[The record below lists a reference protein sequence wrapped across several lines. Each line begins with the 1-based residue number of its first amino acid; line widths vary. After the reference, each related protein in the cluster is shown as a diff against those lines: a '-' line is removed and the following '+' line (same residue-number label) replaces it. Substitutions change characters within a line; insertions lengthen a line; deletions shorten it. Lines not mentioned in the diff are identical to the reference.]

1 MQQTACRCWNKGVNA
16 NYNLRFLK
24 MLIVLLLSAAISAQA
39 QTAGKTI
46 SLSVKNATLKE
57 VLDKV
62 NKQTGVF
69 FLAPRNL
76 YNDAKPVTL
85 TVANVS
91 LNAFLNQ
98 VLANQPI
105 NWRMEDNTIFLS
117 AKKVNREQQKE
128 PGVKGGSLKD
138 SVISVYGTITADG
151 APVAGVSMKIKNQV
165 KGTITNDAGVYFL
178 ADVPL
183 NSVLAIS
190 CMGFKPRE
198 IPMSDNG
205 MLNIEL
211 ERTMNSL
218 DETVVIAYGTTTK
231 RFATGNVVSVKAAE
245 IQKQPIQNPLLA
257 LQGRVPGMVISQ
269 QSGYDRGAVKIE
281 IRGRNSLNPFIT
293 GDPLILVD
301 GVALTVL
308 DLTSNAV
315 YAPGETAVSRG
326 MDQTRQSQGSGGISP
341 LYNFNPSDIESIDV
355 LKDADA
361 TAIYGSRGA
370 NGVILITTKKGKP
383 GKTSFNLDFSQ
394 GVSFITRQWDM
405 LNTQQYIAM
414 RKEAFKNDGLT
425 PSPQPGS
432 PGYAPDLFVLDSTRY
447 TNWQKYIWGRT
458 GNWMNA
464 QTSVSGGTQQTTF
477 RLSGAYGRTSDI
489 TTHSGANQKAS
500 VGYSITNQSKDQRF
514 MMTFNGSYNFSSANT
529 INIGL
534 GPQATSLPPN
544 APSIFNEQGNLNY
557 KEWKAAGLTMPFSG
571 LLTPNDSKSKS
582 LYSSLA
588 LQYKLYKGLELKVNL
603 GYNNL
608 SNTQTILTPIASQ
621 DPYTTT
627 KRSGTR
633 NLGNS
638 TSTNW
643 SVEPQLAY
651 NGQIKRKGELTILAG
666 ATLQNAITGATSTTG
681 YGFVNDALL
690 GSFANAASI
699 NVADNYAEYKY
710 AGVFGRIFLNW
721 DKKYVINLNARR
733 DGSSRF
739 GPGNQFGNFGSVGG
753 AWIMS
758 QESWMKQFLPAF
770 FSLIKLRGSYGTAGS
785 DPSSDYKF
793 LTQWGNTD
801 PYLLSYNGVV
811 PLSSQLQFNPNFHWE
826 VNRQAEVAVDMG
838 FFDERLTLNVS
849 RYYKQSYD
857 QLVDYLT
864 PNYTGFSSVLANL
877 PAKVQNKGWE
887 GILTFQVFGET
898 GFSWNTGFNISKNV
912 NKLLSYPKLDESPY
926 RSRYIV
932 GEPISQTYLFH
943 LKGIDPATGKY
954 QYEDINHDGSIK
966 RVEGVIPGTAG
977 DDRYIRMQTVPDFT
991 GGFNN
996 QFAYKNLSLSI
1007 MTEFQKKVG
1016 LNATGPTLVSIGN
1029 MPLWSYEN
1037 RWTTPGQQS
1046 KAPALSAKYDP
1057 DIYNYSYSD
1066 GGYTD
1071 ASYIRIKTVALS
1083 YNLPKQLL
1091 KRIKMERLA
1100 INVNAQN
1107 LFTITKYKGLDP
1119 DVTSFGSMPPVRT
1132 ITAGFSSTF

>member
-24 MLIVLLLSAAISAQA
+24 VLIVLLLSAYITVEA

-46 SLSVKNATLKE
+46 SLSVKNAPLKE
-57 VLDKV
+57 VLDKA

-69 FLAPRNL
+69 FLAPRNV
-76 YNDAKPVTL
+76 YNDAKPVTI
-85 TVANVS
+85 TVSNVS
-91 LNAFLNQ
+91 LNTFLNQ

-105 NWRMEDNTIFLS
+105 TWRMEDNTVFLS
-117 AKKVNREQQKE
+117 AKKVNKEQPKE
-128 PGVKGGSLKD
+128 PNVKEGSLKD
-138 SVISVYGTITADG
+138 SVISVYGAVTADG
-151 APVAGVSMKIKNQV
+151 APVAGVSMKVKNQV

-183 NSVLAIS
+183 NSLLTVS

-205 MLNIEL
+205 LLNIEL
-211 ERTMNSL
+211 ERTVNSL

-231 RFATGNVVSVKAAE
+231 RFATGNVISVKAAE

-257 LQGRVPGMVISQ
+257 LQGRVPGMVLSQ

-315 YAPGETAVSRG
+315 YKPGETAVSRG
-326 MDQTRQSQGSGGISP
+326 LDQTRMSQGAGGISP

-383 GKTSFNLDFSQ
+383 GKTTFGVNFSQ
-394 GVSFITRQWDM
+394 GVSFVTRQWDM

-414 RKEAFKNDGLT
+414 RKEALKNDGLT
-425 PSPQPGS
+425 PSQVPGS
-432 PGYAPDLFVLDSTRY
+432 PGYAPDLFTLDSTRY

-458 GNWMNA
+458 GNWTNA
-464 QTSVSGGTQQTTF
+464 QTAVSGGTQQTTF

-489 TTHSGANQKAS
+489 TTHSGANQNAS
-500 VGYSITNQSKDQRF
+500 VGYSITNQSRDQRF

-529 INIGL
+529 INVGL
-534 GPQATSLPPN
+534 GPQTTAMPPN
-544 APSIFNEQGNLNY
+544 APAVFDKQGNLNY
-557 KEWKAAGLTMPFSG
+557 KEWRAAGLTIPFSG
-571 LLTPNDSKSKS
+571 LLTPNDSKNKS
-582 LYSSLA
+582 LFSSLA
-588 LQYKLYKGLELKVNL
+588 LQYKLYKGLELKINL

-608 SNTQTILTPIASQ
+608 NNTQTALNPIASQ
-621 DPYTTT
+621 DPYTSI
-627 KRSGTR
+627 KRAGTR
-633 NLGNS
+633 TVGNS
-638 TSTNW
+638 NSTNW
-643 SVEPQLAY
+643 SIEPQLAY
-651 NGQIKRKGELTILAG
+651 NTQIKRKGELTILAG
-666 ATLQNAITGATSTTG
+666 GTLQSAITGATTTTG
-681 YGFVNDALL
+681 FGFVNDALL
-690 GSFANAASI
+690 GSFANAATL
-699 NVADNYAEYKY
+699 NVTDNYAEYKY
-710 AGVFGRIFLNW
+710 TGVFGRILLNW
-721 DKKYVINLNARR
+721 DKKYVLNLNARR

-753 AWIMS
+753 AWLVS
-758 QESWMKQFLPAF
+758 QESWMKRALPAF
-770 FSLIKLRGSYGTAGS
+770 FSLIKLRGSYGTTGS
-785 DPSSDYKF
+785 DPTADYKF
-793 LTQWGNTD
+793 LTQWGNID
-801 PYLLSYNGVV
+801 PNLLAYNGVV
-811 PLSSQLQFNPNFHWE
+811 PLASQLQFNPNFHWE
-826 VNRQAEVAVDMG
+826 VNRQGEVAMDLG
-838 FFDERLTLNVS
+838 FFDERLTLNIS
-849 RYYKQSYD
+849 RYYKLGHD

-887 GILTFQVFGET
+887 GILTFQVFGKT
-898 GFSWNTGFNISKNV
+898 GFSWNTGFNISKNN

-926 RSRYIV
+926 RGRYIV

-943 LKGIDPATGKY
+943 LKGVDPATGKY

-966 RVEGVIPGTAG
+966 RVEGVIPGTGG
-977 DDRYIRMQTVPDFT
+977 DDRYIRMPTAPDFT

-996 QFAYKNLSLSI
+996 QFAYKNLSLSV
-1007 MTEFQKKVG
+1007 MMEFQRKMGV
-1016 LNATGPTLVSIGN
+1016 NALAPGYTSILN

-1037 RWTTPGQQS
+1037 RWTTPGQES
-1046 KAPALSAKYDP
+1046 KAPAVTTKNGP
-1057 DIYNYSYSD
+1057 DSYNFNDSD
-1066 GGYTD
+1066 GSYTD

-1083 YNLPKQLL
+1083 YNLPQQLL

-1132 ITAGFSSTF
+1132 ITAGFSCTF